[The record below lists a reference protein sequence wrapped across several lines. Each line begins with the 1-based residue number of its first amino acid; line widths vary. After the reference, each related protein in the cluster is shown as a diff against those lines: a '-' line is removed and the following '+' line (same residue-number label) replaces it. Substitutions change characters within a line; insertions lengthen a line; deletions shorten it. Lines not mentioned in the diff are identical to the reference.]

1 MQVVAQRRR
10 FDRPD
15 ARSISFGHGIHHCL
29 GAALARME
37 LRIAIPAFLEA
48 FGDYTVDLDTA
59 EWKLSHTLRGP
70 TKLTV
75 RRG

>member
-1 MQVVAQRRR
+1 
-10 FDRPD
+10 
-15 ARSISFGHGIHHCL
+15 
-29 GAALARME
+29 ME

-75 RRG
+75 HRG